1 MLFARTR
8 FRTCATAD
16 RTLAA
21 LAAVFALLV
30 ATPLAGP
37 LMAAEVPQAA
47 AKAGDLPF
55 LAGGDISLA
64 AKIEEHGGVYRDGG
78 APRDLLEIFRCR
90 GANCMRL
97 RLFNSPRGEG
107 AVCNDL
113 AYTTKL
119 GKRIKDAGQ
128 MLLLDFHYSD
138 TWADPGHQQKPAAWK
153 DLPFDDL
160 ERAVFEYTRDSIKAM
175 AAGGARPDIVQ
186 VGNEIT
192 PGMIWPDGKLDKTPE
207 SWARLARLI
216 KAGLRG
222 VREAA
227 GSGPPIRTML
237 HADTGGNR
245 ARTQWFFDHV
255 KEQGAEFDLIGLSF
269 YPVWHGTLDN
279 LRENLV
285 ATAAR
290 YHKPIVVVET
300 AYPWMAGDPKG
311 DKWQGP
317 DNKVRDKYPLTPE
330 GQRQFL
336 ADLIKTVRETPDG
349 LGCGVLWWA
358 PEWIAVKGFDGH
370 GATLALFDRDANALP
385 ALDLL
390 RGGPAK

>member
-1 MLFARTR
+1 MLFTMRRLQTCPAGGRTI
-8 FRTCATAD
+8 AALVAVLAL
-16 RTLAA
+16 LAA
-21 LAAVFALLV
+21 ALL
-30 ATPLAGP
+30 ADN
-37 LMAAEVPQAA
+37 LMAGEGPQAA

-90 GANCMRL
+90 GATCMRL
-97 RLFNSPRGEG
+97 RLFHTPNGVG

-113 AYTTKL
+113 AYTIRL
-119 GKRIKDAGQ
+119 GKRIKDAGFL
-128 MLLLDFHYSD
+128 LLLDFHYSD
-138 TWADPGHQQKPAAWK
+138 TWADPSHQPKPAAWK
-153 DLPFDDL
+153 DLPMDNL

-192 PGMIWPDGKLDKTPE
+192 PGMLWPDGKPDKTPE
-207 SWARLARLI
+207 SWVRLGRLI

-237 HADTGGNR
+237 HADTGGRR
-245 ARTQWFFDHV
+245 AATQWFFDHV
-255 KEQGAEFDLIGLSF
+255 KEQGAEFDLIGLSY

-290 YHKPIVVVET
+290 YGKPIVVVET
-300 AYPWMAGDPKG
+300 AYPWTAGDPKW

-336 ADLIKTVRETPDG
+336 ADLVKTVRETPDG
-349 LGCGVLWWA
+349 LGCGILWWA

-370 GATLALFDRDANALP
+370 GASLALFDRDGNALP

-390 RGGPAK
+390 RGGLAK